1 MKILRLITPFAF
13 LFFVACGGNQSG
25 DLAPAPEMM
34 EEMPYDG
41 PNADLIAELDESTD
55 MLLAAIDG
63 VTPEQ
68 WVYQESPERWSIAGV
83 TEHLVKSETGLR
95 GVLIDSV
102 LAGEPMME
110 MPDSTMEADQ
120 AIRAMMADRSYPIQ
134 TTDAMEPTGMYATPE
149 EAAAAFE
156 AARDE
161 TVEFLKNTDEN
172 LRAHSGSL
180 AEGMPPMDGA
190 QWVVFIA
197 GHDVVQW
204 RTGRPEAASFPELGA
219 STRSSTSDAGARSFF
234 AACV

>member
-13 LFFVACGGNQSG
+13 LFFVACGGDQSG
-25 DLAPAPEMM
+25 DMAEQDAPAQETM
-34 EEMPYDG
+34 EEMAYDG

-63 VTPEQ
+63 LTPEQ

-83 TEHLVKSETGLR
+83 TEHLVKSEAGLR
-95 GVLIDSV
+95 GMLVDSV

-110 MPDSTMEADQ
+110 VPDSTMEADQ
-120 AIRAMMADRSYPIQ
+120 AIRAMMADRSNPIQ

-180 AEGMPPMDGA
+180 TEGMPPMDGA

-197 GHDVVQW
+197 SHVKRHIAQIEQVKAHEGY
-204 RTGRPEAASFPELGA
+204 PAAA
-219 STRSSTSDAGARSFF
+219 M
-234 AACV
+234 